1 MNKNWVYSG
10 SPNISSQL
18 AVCVSVFIF
27 EMAGYCEGVSVSSS
41 LFPLVLLIIGFL
53 IWLVNVEQIPE
64 LEDGLII
71 RTYLKLKI
79 FSP

>member
-1 MNKNWVYSG
+1 
-10 SPNISSQL
+10 
-18 AVCVSVFIF
+18 
-27 EMAGYCEGVSVSSS
+27 MAGYCEGVSVSSS
-41 LFPLVLLIIGFL
+41 LFPLVLLIIGFP

-64 LEDGLII
+64 LKDGLIV

>member
-10 SPNISSQL
+10 SPNISNQL

-27 EMAGYCEGVSVSSS
+27 KMASYCEGVSVSSS
-41 LFPLVLLIIGFL
+41 FFPLVLLIIGFL
-53 IWLVNVEQIPE
+53 IWFVNVEQIPE

-71 RTYLKLKI
+71 RTYLI
-79 FSP
+79 FSS